1 MIDEYGMLQQLVKPS
16 SMHRERMMTFRYAAV
31 ICIFAFGLNTQASD
45 MAIVEA
51 VTGNTQPNISTSSQP
66 KAVSSSINSNRL
78 SEPAYSKFEYTAR
91 QKAREMN
98 CETPKNP
105 TVEPLSMG
113 TQVLVFPCQDGRE
126 LRLQCASGLGCKP
139 L

>member
-1 MIDEYGMLQQLVKPS
+1 
-16 SMHRERMMTFRYAAV
+16 MTLRYPV
-31 ICIFAFGLNTQASD
+31 VVCIFAFSLNTQASD

-51 VTGNTQPNISTSSQP
+51 VTGNAQATISTSSQS
-66 KAVSSSINSNRL
+66 KAVSSSINTNRF
-78 SEPAYSKFEYTAR
+78 SAPAFSKFEYTAR

-98 CETPKNP
+98 CETQNNP

-113 TQVLVFPCQDGRE
+113 TQVIVFPCQDGRE